1 MFLMPE
7 DVTNVTKLSWMLY
20 LQAPSHVLVILS

>member
-1 MFLMPE
+1 MPE
-7 DVTNVTKLSWMLY
+7 DVTNVTKLSWMLH